1 MLDDNT
7 TNPAMLVCNRWTFQ
21 ASHKAAMP
29 KRVIAARFL
38 RLMLAFVLIIP
49 LFACTASGQPRL
61 PIPAAKVDA
70 TLAAKPGK
78 QTAVFAGG
86 CFWGTQS
93 VFERVKGVLKTTAG
107 YAGGSAAT
115 ATYDQV
121 ITETTGH
128 AESVEVVYD
137 PSQITYGQLLRIFFA
152 VAHDPTQLNRQGPDV
167 GTSYRSAIFYANDEQ
182 KQTAEAYIKQLD
194 AAKVFPQPIVTQ
206 LTPLKGF
213 YRAEDYHQ
221 DYALHNP
228 DNPYIKVCDLPKI
241 KALKEEFPQLFVD
254 YKGK

>member
-1 MLDDNT
+1 
-7 TNPAMLVCNRWTFQ
+7 MLVRRYV
-21 ASHKAAMP
+21 A
-29 KRVIAARFL
+29 VIA
-38 RLMLAFVLIIP
+38 LALTLSVL
-49 LFACTASGQPRL
+49 ACTVKAQPKG

-70 TLAAKPGK
+70 ALASSPGK

-107 YAGGSAAT
+107 YSGGSAST

-121 ITETTGH
+121 TTETTGH

-137 PSQITYGQLLRIFFA
+137 PSQITYGQLLRIFFS
-152 VAHDPTQLNRQGPDV
+152 VVHDPTQLNRQGPDV
-167 GTSYRSAIFYANDEQ
+167 GTSYRSAIFYTNDEQ
-182 KQTAEAYIKQLD
+182 KRIATAYIQQLD
-194 AAKVFPQPIVTQ
+194 AAKVFPAPIVTQ
-206 LTPLKGF
+206 VTPLKGF
-213 YRAEDYHQ
+213 YNAEDYHQ

-241 KALKEEFPQLFVD
+241 KLLKEEFPQLFVD
-254 YKGK
+254 YQGK